1 MNNLLKYGDIFKNEI
16 QFIQEPV
23 NYGITI
29 KFINT
34 YCSGQ
39 NVTNCKKFIYD
50 NISTF
55 ALNYEMERLERYV
68 TKSIRRYYD
77 ILKKAGSTDTEIR
90 EEIESRYA
98 ELIDSELL
106 PNWERVYNAL
116 FSEYN
121 PIENYRMVENE
132 DKDNHIETN
141 SNITMSGTSSETT
154 ANERKFNGFNSS
166 EPKLVESNNG
176 SSSGSNSQT
185 TAGSKESNY
194 SDSNEDRELTR
205 SGNIGITTSQQM
217 IESEVNLRKHK
228 FLNIVYADID
238 KLLFL
243 SYIG

>member
-55 ALNYEMERLERYV
+55 ALNYEMERLEKYV
-68 TKSIRRYYD
+68 TKSIRHYYD
-77 ILKKAGSTDTEIR
+77 ILKKAGSTETEIR

-98 ELIDSELL
+98 ELINAELL

-116 FSEYN
+116 FSDYN
-121 PIENYRMVENE
+121 PIENYRMIENE
-132 DKDNHIETN
+132 ETDGDTKRETN
-141 SNITMSGTSSETT
+141 LSVSGSNSESNS
-154 ANERKFNGFNSS
+154 NERKFNGFNTDS
-166 EPKLVESNNG
+166 PKVVESSNG
-176 SSSGSNSQT
+176 SSSGSNSQST
-185 TAGSKESNY
+185 LGSEENNV
-194 SDSNEDRELTR
+194 DTLHNERELTR
-205 SGNIGITTSQQM
+205 SGNIGVTTSQQM
-217 IESEVNLRKHK
+217 IESEINLRKHK

>member
-1 MNNLLKYGDIFKNEI
+1 MNNLLKYGDIFNNIKK
-16 QFIQEPV
+16 FIDTPV

-34 YCSGQ
+34 YCTGQ
-39 NVTNCKKFIYD
+39 NITNCQKFIYD
-50 NISTF
+50 NISNF

-77 ILKKAGSTDTEIR
+77 FLKETGVEEPTLR
-90 EEIESRYA
+90 EEIETRYA
-98 ELIDSELL
+98 ELIKTELL
-106 PNWERVYNAL
+106 PNWEKVYNAL
-116 FSEYN
+116 FSDYN

-132 DKDNHIETN
+132 ETDGDTKRETN
-141 SNITMSGTSSETT
+141 LSVSGSNSESTS
-154 ANERKFNGFNSS
+154 NERKFNGFNTDS
-166 EPKLVESNNG
+166 PKVVESSNG

-185 TAGSKESNY
+185 TLGSEENNV
-194 SDSNEDRELTR
+194 DTLHNERELTR
-205 SGNIGITTSQQM
+205 SGNIGVTTSQQM
-217 IESEVNLRKHK
+217 IESELNLRKHK

>member
-1 MNNLLKYGDIFKNEI
+1 MNKLLKYGDIFKNPI

-39 NVTNCKKFIYD
+39 NVTNCQKFIYD

-68 TKSIRRYYD
+68 TKSIKRYYD
-77 ILKKAGSTDTEIR
+77 ILKNAGSTDTEIR
-90 EEIESRYA
+90 EEIETRYA
-98 ELIDSELL
+98 ELIKAELL

-116 FSEYN
+116 FSDYN
-121 PIENYRMVENE
+121 PIENYRMIENE
-132 DKDNHIETN
+132 ETDGDNKRETN
-141 SNITMSGTSSETT
+141 LSVSGSNSESTS
-154 ANERKFNGFNSS
+154 NERKFNGFNTDS
-166 EPKLVESNNG
+166 PKVVESSNG
-176 SSSGSNSQT
+176 SSSGSNSQST
-185 TAGSKESNY
+185 LGSEENNV
-194 SDSNEDRELTR
+194 DTLHNERELTR